1 MESGNERQEL
11 YHDIFGSVLDRSE
24 LTPYL
29 LRDCDDYETALT
41 RATLMMANRGF
52 ATVDGELA
60 KGERERAGTY
70 VDSAIDYLANALFP
84 TVVAQL
90 KNLAKLDSPQKP
102 LYKASIERINEIRTL
117 LVGSQLARL
126 IDADPRNLFLLASSA
141 KYPHLFKGHEGGPD
155 RVPPRWRL
163 AGCTVLKMCHLI
175 KAIEED
181 SQDIYDY
188 ARLGLFF
195 ETRHVPLTGLFDFP
209 WDAPTTVPQDENARR
224 AFVKLSTF
232 FRKLR
237 ASITIDT
244 KTGTMM
250 FNSGDGIQVEIVEIK
265 ARLKSPE
272 SMFAKLGKDAA
283 EEAYNIRDILAITF
297 LLKNRDDSLTLFHAL
312 QKQGVI
318 LQETTAS
325 ASITQ
330 TLFDTPTDMRE
341 AVRLLMTSL
350 RKREGLYDNP
360 TDEEVTKNSESFYR
374 ALSTNAEANPHSSEQ
389 HRKFQCK
396 LNFSVPVRQERITGH
411 ILVPGERIEPVED
424 ALTRQHTLPV
434 ELRIS
439 DVHSWEM
446 SELRGEAHH
455 SAYKFRQ
462 LICLADR
469 LFSPAFFVPRNRV
482 SAAAK
487 GSGRA
492 LSLTG
497 KGLSLSA
504 SGRSPRAPPT
514 RNGFRTAVKT

>member
-1 MESGNERQEL
+1 MESGAERQEL

-29 LRDCDDYETALT
+29 LRNCDDYETALS

-52 ATVDGELA
+52 AIVDGDLA
-60 KGERERAGTY
+60 KGEKERAGAY
-70 VDSAIDYLANALFP
+70 VDSAIDYIVDALFP

-90 KNLAKLDSPQKP
+90 KSLAKLDSPQKQ
-102 LYKASIERINEIRTL
+102 LYKSSIDRINEIKTL
-117 LVGSQLARL
+117 LVDSQLARL
-126 IDADPRNLFLLASSA
+126 IESDPRNLFLLSSSA
-141 KYPHLFKGHEGGPD
+141 KYPHLFKGHEGCPD

-195 ETRHVPLTGLFDFP
+195 ESRHVPLTGLFDFP
-209 WDAPTTVPQDENARR
+209 WEAPLVIPEDENARR

-237 ASITIDT
+237 ASITIDR
-244 KTGTMM
+244 KTGTMI

-330 TLFDTPTDMRE
+330 TLFDTPADMQE
-341 AVRLLMTSL
+341 AVRTLMLSL
-350 RKREGLYDNP
+350 RKREGIRDDP
-360 TDEEVTKNSESFYR
+360 TVEEVAKNSESFYR

-396 LNFSVPVRQERITGH
+396 LNFSVPVRQDRITGH
-411 ILVPGERIEPVED
+411 ILVPGEKTAPVED

-462 LICLADR
+462 LICLMDR
-469 LFSPAFFVPRNRV
+469 LFSPLFSFPETAFPQLR
-482 SAAAK
+482 K
-487 GSGRA
+487 DQGE
-492 LSLTG
+492 L
-497 KGLSLSA
+497 
-504 SGRSPRAPPT
+504 
-514 RNGFRTAVKT
+514 FR